1 MESMPQE
8 HSVWEGA
15 SRGGSAPEC
24 EAGTAEFR
32 PDEAANDMRMSQLA
46 RTIELEIIPRLMPA
60 HRVAA
65 EPAWRPAVLPRAVTE
80 ADIHQFAKL
89 VLSHEEDVAVASVQT
104 FLTRGV
110 SIKRIFLDL
119 LAPTARYLGHLW
131 AEDLC
136 NFTDVTVGLGRLQ
149 RVLREMSPALGL
161 GVEHPAQGRRVL
173 LLPSPGEQHT
183 FGLVMVG
190 EVFSRAGWN
199 VTGGAWAAGAEA
211 PALVGAEWFDVLGF
225 SLGAEVHLKA
235 LAGTICA
242 VRDASCNRELAILV
256 GGPIFASHPEFVG
269 LVGADGMA
277 ADGREAPTLAEGLI
291 AKATRR
297 HALQG

>member
-1 MESMPQE
+1 
-8 HSVWEGA
+8 
-15 SRGGSAPEC
+15 
-24 EAGTAEFR
+24 
-32 PDEAANDMRMSQLA
+32 
-46 RTIELEIIPRLMPA
+46 
-60 HRVAA
+60 
-65 EPAWRPAVLPRAVTE
+65 
-80 ADIHQFAKL
+80 
-89 VLSHEEDVAVASVQT
+89 
-104 FLTRGV
+104 
-110 SIKRIFLDL
+110 
-119 LAPTARYLGHLW
+119 
-131 AEDLC
+131 
-136 NFTDVTVGLGRLQ
+136 
-149 RVLREMSPALGL
+149 
-161 GVEHPAQGRRVL
+161 
-173 LLPSPGEQHT
+173 
-183 FGLVMVG
+183 MVG
-190 EVFSRAGWN
+190 EFFSRAGWN

-235 LAGTICA
+235 LAGVISA

>member
-8 HSVWEGA
+8 HSVREGA

-24 EAGTAEFR
+24 EAGPAEFR

-104 FLTRGV
+104 FLARGV
-110 SIKRIFLDL
+110 SIERTFLDL

-131 AEDLC
+131 DEDLC

-149 RVLREMSPALGL
+149 RVLRELSPALGL

-190 EVFSRAGWN
+190 EFFSRAGWN
-199 VTGGAWAAGAEA
+199 VTG
-211 PALVGAEWFDVLGF
+211 GAEWFDVLGF

-235 LAGTICA
+235 LAGVISA